1 MSRQSFHNVS
11 GCNVIACVA
20 AGAAMTRLFMK
31 TQFLIG
37 IVLCATLSTTAVA
50 VETNYKIIER
60 IKVPDGGFD
69 YATFDSGTGRVLMAR
84 TDFTTVID
92 AKSGKVSQLDS
103 AAPGHM
109 AVPVPGTSLIVLP
122 QRPGMVR
129 IVDML
134 HDKMLADIPAGQN
147 PDGAAYDSFSKL
159 VFVMNHD
166 SGESTVID
174 PVARK
179 AVATIPI
186 GGTLEFP
193 ASDGAGKVFVNI
205 TSVPEIAVIDVKKR
219 IVTDHYKLDGCR
231 GASGLA
237 YAAQAKLL
245 ISSCGNG
252 MAKVL
257 DAATGKEVASLA
269 IGRGPDA
276 VIYDSA
282 RRLAFIPCGGD
293 GVLEVISLADPN
305 HISVVQHLTTQAG
318 SRTGTLDPKTG
329 RLYLMASAPD
339 PTGAPGP
346 GGRGIARVPGTYEVL
361 VVSP

>member
-1 MSRQSFHNVS
+1 MLRK
-11 GCNVIACVA
+11 
-20 AGAAMTRLFMK
+20 GASMKTRLLAGMA
-31 TQFLIG
+31 LSAM
-37 IVLCATLSTTAVA
+37 LAATAFAAES
-50 VETNYKIIER
+50 NYKIVER

-69 YATFDSGTGRVLMAR
+69 YATFDSATGRVLMAR
-84 TDFTTVID
+84 ADFTTVID
-92 AKSGKVSQLDS
+92 AKTGKVSQLNS

-129 IVDML
+129 IVDMAS
-134 HDKMLADIPAGQN
+134 DKMLADIPAGQN
-147 PDGAAYDSFSKL
+147 PDGAVYDPFSKT

-205 TSVPEIAVIDVKKR
+205 TSVPEIAVIDVKTR
-219 IVTDHYKLDGCR
+219 MVTGHYKLDGCR

-257 DAATGKEVASLA
+257 DATSGKEVASLTIA
-269 IGRGPDA
+269 RGPDA
-276 VIYDSA
+276 VIYDAA
-282 RRLAFIPCGGD
+282 RQLAFIPCGGD
-293 GVLEVISLADPN
+293 GVLEVISLKDPA
-305 HISVVQHLTTQAG
+305 HIAVVQHLPTLAG
-318 SRTGTLDPKTG
+318 SRTGTLDPQTG
-329 RLYLMASAPD
+329 RLYLMSSQPD

>member
-1 MSRQSFHNVS
+1 MPEGNRS
-11 GCNVIACVA
+11 GLQ
-20 AGAAMTRLFMK
+20 RFQPRK
-31 TQFLIG
+31 R
-37 IVLCATLSTTAVA
+37 TTALAGLLLAVA
-50 VETNYKIIER
+50 FVTPSLADYKIVDR

-69 YATFDSGTGRVLMAR
+69 YATFDTATGRVLMAR

-92 AKSGKVSQLDS
+92 AKTGKVSQLNS

-109 AVPVPGTSLIVLP
+109 AVPVSGTSLIVLP

-129 IVDML
+129 IVDMKT
-134 HDKMLADIPAGQN
+134 DKMLADIKAGEN
-147 PDGAAYDSFSKL
+147 PDGAVYDSFSKT

-174 PVARK
+174 PIAGK
-179 AVATIPI
+179 AVATIPV

-193 ASDGAGKVFVNI
+193 ASDGAGKVFVNV
-205 TSVPEIAVIDVKKR
+205 TSVPEIAVIDVRSKS
-219 IVTDHYKLDGCR
+219 VTARYKLDGCR

-237 YAAQAKLL
+237 YATKAKLL

-257 DAATGKEVASLA
+257 QADTGKEIASLPIA
-269 IGRGPDA
+269 RGPDA
-276 VIYDSA
+276 VIYDPV

-293 GVLEVISLADPN
+293 GVLEIISVADPA
-305 HISVVQHLTTQAG
+305 HVASVGHLQTAPG
-318 SRTGTLDPKTG
+318 SRTGTLDPQSG
-329 RLYLMASAPD
+329 RLYLMASKPD
-339 PTGAPGP
+339 PAGMPGP

-361 VVSP
+361 VISP

>member
-1 MSRQSFHNVS
+1 MRAMPLAGLVLSALMSAS
-11 GCNVIACVA
+11 ALA
-20 AGAAMTRLFMK
+20 ASA
-31 TQFLIG
+31 
-37 IVLCATLSTTAVA
+37 
-50 VETNYKIIER
+50 NYRVTDR

-69 YATFDSGTGRVLMAR
+69 YATFDPATGRVLMTR

-92 AKSGKVSQLDS
+92 AKTGKVSQLNS

-109 AVPVPGTSLIVLP
+109 AVPVPGTTLIVLP
-122 QRPGMVR
+122 QRPGTGR
-129 IVDML
+129 IADMAT
-134 HDKMLADIPAGQN
+134 DKALADIPAGGN
-147 PDGAAYDSFSKL
+147 PDGAVYDPFSKT

-166 SGESTVID
+166 SGEATVVD
-174 PVARK
+174 PMARK

-205 TSVPEIAVIDVKKR
+205 TSVPEIAVIDVNTKM
-219 IVTDHYKLDGCR
+219 VTAHYKLEGCK

-237 YAAQAKLL
+237 YAAKAKLL

-257 DAATGKEVASLA
+257 DAATGKEVASLPIA
-269 IGRGPDA
+269 RGPDA
-276 VIYDSA
+276 VIYDPV
-282 RRLAFIPCGGD
+282 RQLAFIPCGGD
-293 GVLEVISLADPN
+293 GILEVISVADPA
-305 HISVVQHLTTQAG
+305 HVAIVQQVSTQAG
-318 SRTGTLDPKTG
+318 SRTGTLDPQTG
-329 RLYLMASAPD
+329 RLYLMASKPD
-339 PTGAPGP
+339 PAGTPGP

>member
-1 MSRQSFHNVS
+1 
-11 GCNVIACVA
+11 
-20 AGAAMTRLFMK
+20 MK
-31 TQFLIG
+31 TKLLAAVVLSIILPATAFAAAPNYR
-37 IVLCATLSTTAVA
+37 IV
-50 VETNYKIIER
+50 ER

-69 YATFDSGTGRVLMAR
+69 YATFDPAGGRVLMAR

-92 AKSGKVSQLDS
+92 AKTGRLSQLNN

-109 AVPVPGTSLIVLP
+109 ALPVPGTTLVVLP

-129 IVDML
+129 IVDAAN
-134 HDKMLADIPAGQN
+134 DKMLADIPAGQN

-166 SGESTVID
+166 SGEATVID
-174 PVARK
+174 PAARK

-193 ASDGAGKVFVNI
+193 ASDGAGKVFVNV
-205 TSVPEIAVIDVKKR
+205 TSIPDIAVIDVKTR
-219 IVTDHYKLDGCR
+219 TVTGHYKLEGCR

-257 DAATGKEVASLA
+257 DAATGREVASLPIA
-269 IGRGPDA
+269 RGPDA
-276 VIYDSA
+276 VIYDSV
-282 RRLAFIPCGGD
+282 RKLAFIPCGGD
-293 GVLEVISLADPN
+293 GVLEIVSLADPN
-305 HISVVQHLTTQAG
+305 HIAVVQHLPTQAG
-318 SRTGTLDPKTG
+318 SRTGTIDPQTG
-329 RLYLMASAPD
+329 RLYLMASQPD
-339 PTGAPGP
+339 PAGTPGP

>member
-1 MSRQSFHNVS
+1 
-11 GCNVIACVA
+11 
-20 AGAAMTRLFMK
+20 
-31 TQFLIG
+31 
-37 IVLCATLSTTAVA
+37 
-50 VETNYKIIER
+50 
-60 IKVPDGGFD
+60 
-69 YATFDSGTGRVLMAR
+69 MAR

-92 AKSGKVSQLDS
+92 AKTGEVSQLKS

-109 AVPVPGTSLIVLP
+109 ALPVPGTSLVVLP

-129 IVDML
+129 IVDMAS
-134 HDKMLADIPAGQN
+134 DKVLADIPAGQN
-147 PDGAAYDSFSKL
+147 PDGAVYDPYSKL

-166 SGESTVID
+166 SGESTVVD
-174 PVARK
+174 PVTRK
-179 AVATIPI
+179 AVATIPV

-205 TSVPEIAVIDVKKR
+205 TSIPEIAVIDVKTR
-219 IVTDHYKLDGCR
+219 MVTAHYKLEGCR

-252 MAKVL
+252 MAKVI
-257 DAATGKEVASLA
+257 DAATGKEVASLPIA
-269 IGRGPDA
+269 RGPDA
-276 VIYDSA
+276 VIYDAA

-305 HISVVQHLTTQAG
+305 HIAVVQHLPTQAG
-318 SRTGTLDPKTG
+318 SRTGTIDPRTG
-329 RLYLMASAPD
+329 RLYLMASKPD
-339 PTGAPGP
+339 PSGAPGP

-361 VVSP
+361 VVSR

>member
-1 MSRQSFHNVS
+1 MKTRLL
-11 GCNVIACVA
+11 ACVVLSFVWSATALA
-20 AGAAMTRLFMK
+20 A
-31 TQFLIG
+31 
-37 IVLCATLSTTAVA
+37 
-50 VETNYKIIER
+50 ETNYKVVQS

-69 YATFDSGTGRVLMAR
+69 YATFDAATGRVLMAR

-92 AKSGKVSQLDS
+92 TKTGTVSQLNS
-103 AAPGHM
+103 ATAGHI
-109 AVPVPGTSLIVLP
+109 ALPVPGTSLVVLP
-122 QRPGMVR
+122 QRAGMVR
-129 IVDML
+129 IVDTAS
-134 HDKMLADIPAGQN
+134 DKMLADVQAGQN
-147 PDGAAYDSFSKL
+147 PDGAAYDPFSKL

-193 ASDGAGKVFVNI
+193 ASDGAGKVFVNV
-205 TSVPEIAVIDVKKR
+205 TSIPEIAVIDVKTR
-219 IVTDHYKLDGCR
+219 SVTARYKLDGCT

-237 YAAQAKLL
+237 YATQAKVL

-257 DAATGKEVASLA
+257 DAATGKEIASLPIA
-269 IGRGPDA
+269 RGPDA
-276 VIYDSA
+276 VIYDPV

-293 GVLEVISLADPN
+293 GVLEVISLADPT
-305 HISVVQHLTTQAG
+305 HIAVVQHVQTKAG
-318 SRTGTLDPKTG
+318 SRTGTLDPQTG
-329 RLYLMASAPD
+329 RIYLMASQPD

-346 GGRGIARVPGTYEVL
+346 GGRGIARVPGSYEVL

>member
-1 MSRQSFHNVS
+1 MFDRSLSGFPAFPRQKRFAALA
-11 GCNVIACVA
+11 GLLLTVA
-20 AGAAMTRLFMK
+20 FVTPSLAD
-31 TQFLIG
+31 
-37 IVLCATLSTTAVA
+37 
-50 VETNYKIIER
+50 YKIVDR

-69 YATFDSGTGRVLMAR
+69 YATFDSQTGKVLMAR
-84 TDFTTVID
+84 TDFTTIID
-92 AKSGKVSQLDS
+92 AKTGKVSQLNS

-129 IVDML
+129 IVDMKT
-134 HDKMLADIPAGQN
+134 DKMLADIKAGQN
-147 PDGAAYDSFSKL
+147 PDGAVYDSFSKT

-179 AVATIPI
+179 TVATIPV

-193 ASDGAGKVFVNI
+193 ASDGAGKVFVNV
-205 TSVPEIAVIDVKKR
+205 TSVPEIAVIDVKSKA
-219 IVTDHYKLDGCR
+219 VTARYKLDGCR

-237 YAAQAKLL
+237 YATKAKLL

-257 DAATGKEVASLA
+257 QADTGKEIASLPIA
-269 IGRGPDA
+269 RGPDA
-276 VIYDSA
+276 VIYDPV
-282 RRLAFIPCGGD
+282 RQLAFIPCGGD
-293 GVLEVISLADPN
+293 GILEIISVADPAHVASVG
-305 HISVVQHLTTQAG
+305 HIQTEPG
-318 SRTGTLDPKTG
+318 SRTGTLDPQSG
-329 RLYLMASAPD
+329 RLYLMASKPD
-339 PTGAPGP
+339 PAGTPGP

-361 VVSP
+361 VISP

>member
-1 MSRQSFHNVS
+1 MK
-11 GCNVIACVA
+11 
-20 AGAAMTRLFMK
+20 TRLLAGM
-31 TQFLIG
+31 
-37 IVLCATLSTTAVA
+37 VLSAILSTTVFAA
-50 VETNYKIIER
+50 EANYKIVER
-60 IKVPDGGFD
+60 VKVPDGGFD
-69 YATFDSGTGRVLMAR
+69 YATFDSATGRVLMAR

-92 AKSGKVSQLDS
+92 AKTGKVSQLNS

-109 AVPVPGTSLIVLP
+109 AVPVPGTALLVLP
-122 QRPGMVR
+122 QRPGTVR
-129 IVDML
+129 VVDMAS
-134 HDKMLADIPAGQN
+134 DKMLADIPAGKN
-147 PDGAAYDSFSKL
+147 PDGAVYDSFSKL

-166 SGESTVID
+166 SGESTLID

-193 ASDGAGKVFVNI
+193 ASDGAGKIFVNI
-205 TSVPEIAVIDVKKR
+205 TSVPEIAVIDVKTR
-219 IVTDHYKLDGCR
+219 TVTGRYKLEGCR

-237 YAAQAKLL
+237 YATQAKLL

-257 DAATGKEVASLA
+257 DAATGKEVASLPIA
-269 IGRGPDA
+269 RGPDA
-276 VIYDSA
+276 VIYDPA

-293 GVLEVISLADPN
+293 GVLEVISLADPE
-305 HISVVQHLTTQAG
+305 HIAVVQHLATQAG

-329 RLYLMASAPD
+329 RLYLMASKPD
-339 PTGAPGP
+339 PAGAPGP

>member
-1 MSRQSFHNVS
+1 
-11 GCNVIACVA
+11 
-20 AGAAMTRLFMK
+20 MK
-31 TQFLIG
+31 TRRLSYVILS
-37 IVLCATLSTTAVA
+37 VLLSTAA
-50 VETNYKIIER
+50 FAAEANYKVVQS

-69 YATFDSGTGRVLMAR
+69 YATFDSATGRVLMAR

-92 AKSGKVSQLDS
+92 AKTGNVSQLNS
-103 AAPGHM
+103 AITGHM
-109 AVPVPGTSLIVLP
+109 ALPVPGTSLVVLP

-129 IVDML
+129 IVDAAN
-134 HDKMLADIPAGQN
+134 DKMLADIQAGQN
-147 PDGAAYDSFSKL
+147 PDGAAYDPFSKL

-193 ASDGAGKVFVNI
+193 ASDGAGKVFVNV
-205 TSVPEIAVIDVKKR
+205 TSVPEIAVIDVKTR
-219 IVTDHYKLDGCR
+219 AVTARYKLDGCR

-237 YAAQAKLL
+237 YAPQAKVL

-257 DAATGKEVASLA
+257 DAATGKEVASLPIA
-269 IGRGPDA
+269 RGPDA
-276 VIYDSA
+276 VIYDA
-282 RRLAFIPCGGD
+282 TRRLAFIPCGGD
-293 GVLEVISLADPN
+293 GVLEVISLADPA
-305 HISVVQHLTTQAG
+305 HIAVVQHVPTKAG
-318 SRTGTLDPKTG
+318 SRTGTIDPQTG
-329 RLYLMASAPD
+329 RLYLMSSQPD

-361 VVSP
+361 VVGP